1 MTETNPARMPD
12 WDPFSPAAVADPPTS
27 WRDLRET
34 CPVAWSERS
43 VLSPGG
49 FWAVSRYDDVVS
61 LAVAADR
68 FNNSGGPQFG
78 KGRPPLEVDR
88 PEHTFFR
95 RVLHPYFAKERVA
108 RLEGRIRGF
117 VAEMLEPVIET
128 GGGDLAGQVTYPL
141 PARTLCA
148 WLGLPDSD
156 WAYLKQVA
164 DKLFDAEEGRA
175 NDPETVRRCAA
186 EIDAYSRRLVQERV
200 ERPFDPEVDLI
211 SGIIGQTDGVLT
223 VTADDAVQLV
233 RLLLVAGHNS
243 TTSALGNCIMRLAG
257 DDRLQTRLRSE
268 PELIPAAIDELLRLE
283 TPVQAVPRW
292 ATEDVEVAG
301 RTVHAGE
308 KLMLLLAS
316 ANRDPVR
323 FPDPDAC
330 IIERRPNPHLA
341 FGRGIHRCIGKD
353 LAALELRVTCEEL
366 LARTSWVSLAG
377 TPTRTTFVRQ
387 GASYL
392 PVTLHAGDVAVV

>member
-1 MTETNPARMPD
+1 
-12 WDPFSPAAVADPPTS
+12 
-27 WRDLRET
+27 
-34 CPVAWSERS
+34 
-43 VLSPGG
+43 VLAPGG

-78 KGRPPLEVDR
+78 RGRPPLEVDR

-108 RLEGRIRGF
+108 QLEGRIRGF
-117 VAEMLEPVIET
+117 VAEMLQPVIEA
-128 GGGDLAGQVTYPL
+128 GGGDLAGQLTYPL

-164 DKLFDAEEGRA
+164 DKLFDAEEGRG

-200 ERPFDPEVDLI
+200 ERPVDPEVDLI

-243 TTSALGNCIMRLAG
+243 TTSALGNCIMRLAA

-268 PELIPAAIDELLRLE
+268 PELIPPAIDELLRLE

-301 RTVHAGE
+301 RAVHAGE
-308 KLMLLLAS
+308 KVMLLLAS
-316 ANRDPVR
+316 ANRDPVQ
-323 FPDPDAC
+323 FPDPDAF

-353 LAALELRVTCEEL
+353 LAGLELRVTCEEL
-366 LARTSWVSLAG
+366 LARTSWLSLAG

-392 PVTLHAGDVAVV
+392 PVTLHAGDVAVA

>member
-1 MTETNPARMPD
+1 MTQESARPMTAVDPRRTAE
-12 WDPFSPAAVADPPTS
+12 WDPYAPAAVADPPAS

-68 FNNSGGPQFG
+68 FNNSGAPQFG

-95 RVLHPYFAKERVA
+95 RVLHPYFAKARVA
-108 RLEGRIRGF
+108 RLEDRIRGF
-117 VAEMLEPVIET
+117 VAEMLEPVIQA
-128 GGGDLAGQVTYPL
+128 GGGDLAGQLTYPL

-164 DKLFDAEEGRA
+164 DKLFDAEEGRG

-186 EIDAYSRRLVQERV
+186 EIDAYSQRLVQERV
-200 ERPFDPEVDLI
+200 ERPLDPEVDLI

-243 TTSALGNCIMRLAG
+243 TTSALGNCIMCVAG
-257 DDRLQTRLRSE
+257 DGGLQGRLRSE

-292 ATEDVEVAG
+292 AKEDVDVAG
-301 RTVHAGE
+301 RTLHAGE
-308 KLMLLLAS
+308 KVMLLLAS
-316 ANRDPVR
+316 ANRDPVQ

-330 IIERRPNPHLA
+330 IIERRP
-341 FGRGIHRCIGKD
+341 I
-353 LAALELRVTCEEL
+353 
-366 LARTSWVSLAG
+366 RT
-377 TPTRTTFVRQ
+377 
-387 GASYL
+387 
-392 PVTLHAGDVAVV
+392 